1 MLTTFHVGNQQPYL
15 CKMTKGIEIFLNTY
29 KSWMLKTKFG
39 NCIQTLS
46 ANDPSTIWT
55 FVWNL
60 ICPNSSGPTIQ
71 NGSYDLQNLRS
82 GFNLS
87 TSPFAVLVERIL
99 NGDQRVFVAQI
110 CVKIGQ
116 VLAGHLQVGCL
127 PRVRAWGHEG
137 RPKKNWQLVWVHMSM
152 FLEEVYIF
160 KTGNK
165 RERERQSDRVTEI
178 KRHVRHRDT
187 EKERERER
195 NKKRKWDK

>member
-116 VLAGHLQVGCL
+116 LLAGHLQVGCL

-137 RPKKNWQLVWVHMSM
+137 RPKK
-152 FLEEVYIF
+152 
-160 KTGNK
+160 TGNWCGFICPCFWK
-165 RERERQSDRVTEI
+165 RYTYSRQETKERERDRVTEWQ
-178 KRHVRHRDT
+178 R
-187 EKERERER
+187 
-195 NKKRKWDK
+195 